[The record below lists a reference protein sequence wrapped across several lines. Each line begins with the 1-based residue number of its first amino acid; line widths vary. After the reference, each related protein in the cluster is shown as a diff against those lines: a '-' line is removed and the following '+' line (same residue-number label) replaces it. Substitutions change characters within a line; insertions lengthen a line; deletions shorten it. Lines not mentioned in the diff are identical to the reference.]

1 MKPCPS
7 DQLIHSTTL
16 RTGPEAV
23 SVRFIGNGRGVASI
37 WCTSVAL
44 RYCFVATKSPPT
56 FMGAMDSVPF
66 IFAPSADM
74 VALMENEM
82 GWP

>member
-1 MKPCPS
+1 
-7 DQLIHSTTL
+7 
-16 RTGPEAV
+16 
-23 SVRFIGNGRGVASI
+23 
-37 WCTSVAL
+37 
-44 RYCFVATKSPPT
+44 
-56 FMGAMDSVPF
+56 MGAMDSVPF